1 MIKNVIER
9 EIGMRFIHLADVHLG
24 AVPDRGCPW
33 SSRREEEIWETFR
46 RVIAGIREN
55 PVDLLFIAGD
65 LFHRQPLLR
74 ELKEVN
80 NLFSTIP
87 DTRVYLMAGNHD
99 YIKADSFYRD
109 FQWEKNVT
117 FFKNEQLTCVKDE
130 KLDIYVY
137 GLSYEHQEIENPLYD
152 SIHPAEGEGVHIL
165 LAHGGDAKHIPINI
179 LITHGS
185 LDGGSDEQREYNPL
199 RQTKLKELGFD
210 YIALGHIH
218 KPQILIRDNAA
229 YAGAL
234 EPVDRND
241 LGDHGYIEGHLEN
254 GRLKTN
260 FVPFACRSYEQIL
273 LMLREDSTQASLEDM
288 LKADLANKGRMNIY
302 RIVIQGTR
310 APELLL
316 LPERLKSFGYV
327 TEVLDE
333 SKPSYDLEALQKKYS
348 GTLIG
353 DYISYFLEKDRNA
366 VEEKALYYGLQALL
380 ETSR

>member
-1 MIKNVIER
+1 
-9 EIGMRFIHLADVHLG
+9 MRFIHLADVHLG

-33 SSRREEEIWETFR
+33 SSRREEDIWETFR

-130 KLDIYVY
+130 KLDVYVY

-165 LAHGGDAKHIPINI
+165 LAHGGDAKHIPMNI
-179 LITHGS
+179 KSIAAS
-185 LDGGSDEQREYNPL
+185 
-199 RQTKLKELGFD
+199 GFD

-218 KPQILIRDNAA
+218 KPQILIRDNVA

-254 GRLKTN
+254 GSPMGVMAVSAPRENRPMPRITITAPIRKASSVSVGMGAT
-260 FVPFACRSYEQIL
+260 VK
-273 LMLREDSTQASLEDM
+273 LRISTITVMGTTEA
-288 LKADLANKGRMNIY
+288 KAPRW
-302 RIVIQGTR
+302 
-310 APELLL
+310 P
-316 LPERLKSFGYV
+316 
-327 TEVLDE
+327 
-333 SKPSYDLEALQKKYS
+333 
-348 GTLIG
+348 
-353 DYISYFLEKDRNA
+353 
-366 VEEKALYYGLQALL
+366 
-380 ETSR
+380 

>member
-1 MIKNVIER
+1 
-9 EIGMRFIHLADVHLG
+9 MRFIHLADVHLG

-152 SIHPAEGEGVHIL
+152 SIHPAEEEGVHIL
-165 LAHGGDAKHIPINI
+165 LAHGGDAKHIPMNI
-179 LITHGS
+179 KSIAAS
-185 LDGGSDEQREYNPL
+185 
-199 RQTKLKELGFD
+199 GFD